1 MLAIEVAKDEFTLDT
16 IDDDSRQYDHYTGK
30 LLDRD
35 NYIAERKKELDQVE
49 FHCVI
54 RRVKKSE
61 AIDATHVRMKE
72 IRKLRYEFE
81 EFVHRKVDKVIE
93 EIEQVK
99 LMEKRDD
106 TSQQRQIDHVITDM
120 DELIYAHQEKLNQI
134 VPSYG
139 CCLKLMLEN
148 KELHDCGRSVFAMEY
163 S

>member
-1 MLAIEVAKDEFTLDT
+1 MLAMEVAKDEFSVDT
-16 IDDDSRQYDHYTGK
+16 IDHDSRQYDHYTGK

-35 NYIAERKKELDQVE
+35 KYIAERKKDLDQVVAY
-49 FHCVI
+49 CVI

-61 AIDATHVRMKE
+61 ATDGTHVRMKE
-72 IRKLRYEFE
+72 IGKLRYEFE

-106 TSQQRQIDHVITDM
+106 TSQQRQIDHVVTDM
-120 DELIYAHQEKLNQI
+120 DELICAHPPREAEPDWT
-134 VPSYG
+134 V
-139 CCLKLMLEN
+139 
-148 KELHDCGRSVFAMEY
+148 VAMKY